1 MAGAQGARSA
11 AVVPPIGAHAIQRGR
26 PPVRDDGGQDGN
38 AHAGQDRMPLGA
50 RSPLHVYTLTAVEH
64 HELTPWVR
72 LGQAVCARAG
82 DEGRRRDDEFVEDA
96 ADPEQID
103 EQE

>member
-1 MAGAQGARSA
+1 MGTFWEQ
-11 AVVPPIGAHAIQRGR
+11 P
-26 PPVRDDGGQDGN
+26 
-38 AHAGQDRMPLGA
+38 
-50 RSPLHVYTLTAVEH
+50 
-64 HELTPWVR
+64 
-72 LGQAVCARAG
+72 VCARAG

>member
-1 MAGAQGARSA
+1 MGTFWEQAVGARAS
-11 AVVPPIGAHAIQRGR
+11 
-26 PPVRDDGGQDGN
+26 
-38 AHAGQDRMPLGA
+38 
-50 RSPLHVYTLTAVEH
+50 
-64 HELTPWVR
+64 
-72 LGQAVCARAG
+72 